1 MIGSAR
7 IARIVEGKCSQ
18 ASTTTKP
25 KADDKEVFIAVEL
38 VHVPYHVEFRF
49 ARKWWMRVGESRI
62 RSLPDAT
69 IAVISVQTLVAYPKK
84 AFPAAKLHLTKPIN

>member
-1 MIGSAR
+1 MVGSAR

-18 ASTTTKP
+18 ATIKP
-25 KADDKEVFIAVEL
+25 KGDNKEVFIAVQL
-38 VHVPYHVEFRF
+38 VHVPYNVEFRF

-62 RSLPDAT
+62 RSLHDST

-84 AFPAAKLHLTKPIN
+84 AFPATKLHLTKPIN